1 MRWSLERS
9 TTEGELAIM
18 TQAEQP
24 TMLSNREV
32 APSAAIASLPPP
44 PLVWQELW
52 TRWWLR
58 MARIGILLS
67 TDILA
72 LCAAAA
78 VGYLLWA
85 RPVLQQP
92 STLYADLLPVLG
104 LFPLGYAGMGLY
116 PGFGVGAAETLRR
129 LSYCT
134 SFAFLVLAAGS
145 FVLKLPPQYSRMT
158 FAIAWGASLVF
169 VPLSRFL
176 ALSVVSRWRWWG
188 EPTVLVGSRVWV
200 RRTIH
205 LLENAFSLGYRP
217 VGVIAADLS
226 PHEDVAVGVPVFGGP
241 ETAPYLAERGVRM
254 ALVEVG
260 ETELSGSQLSWFQ
273 QHFRHV
279 VMIREYRNLP
289 VERVRVCNLGGLLG
303 IEFTNDLLH
312 WQNRLIKR
320 LLDLTLGSMFL
331 ILALPLIALGG
342 CLVQCLNRGPL
353 FFCQQREGMG
363 GRPIK
368 VWKLRT
374 MYRDAEQRLEA
385 FLSVDP
391 MLRREWQERFKLAR
405 DPRVIPGVGAF
416 LRRLSVD
423 ELPQL
428 WSVIKGEMSLVG
440 PRPFPEYHLQHFP
453 QEFRELRRRVRPGL
467 TGMWQVMVRSDG
479 SVDEQQLYDS
489 YYIRNWSTWLDLW
502 ILGRTIRAVLLGKG
516 AC

>member
-1 MRWSLERS
+1 MY
-9 TTEGELAIM
+9 
-18 TQAEQP
+18 QAEQS

-32 APSAAIASLPPP
+32 AASAAMTRLPPAALP
-44 PLVWQELW
+44 WQELW
-52 TRWWLR
+52 VRGWLR
-58 MARIGILLS
+58 VARISILLS
-67 TDILA
+67 TDLLA

-92 STLYADLLPVLG
+92 STLYAHLLPLLG
-104 LFPLGYAGMGLY
+104 LFPLGYASAGLY

-129 LSYCT
+129 MSYCT
-134 SFAFLVLAAGS
+134 SFAFLVLAASS
-145 FVLKLPPQYSRMT
+145 FALKLPSQYSRMT
-158 FAIAWGASLVF
+158 FALAWGASLVF
-169 VPLSRFL
+169 VPLARFL
-176 ALSVVSRWRWWG
+176 ALSVVSPRRWWG
-188 EPTVLVGSRVWV
+188 EPTVLVGSHVWV

-205 LLENAFSLGYRP
+205 LLNNALSLGYRP
-217 VGVIAADLS
+217 MGVIAADLP
-226 PHEDVAVGVPVFGGP
+226 PHQDVVVAVPVLGGP

-254 ALVEVG
+254 ALVEAG
-260 ETELSGSQLSWFQ
+260 ETEHTGSQLSWFQ

-279 VMIREYRNLP
+279 MMIREYQDLP

-312 WQNRLIKR
+312 WRNRLIKR
-320 LLDLTLGSMFL
+320 LLDLTLGSVFL

-342 CLVQCLNRGPL
+342 CLVQFLNRGPL
-353 FFCQQREGMG
+353 FFCQEREGLA
-363 GRPIK
+363 GRPIR

-374 MYRDAEQRLEA
+374 MHCDAEQRLEA

-391 MLRREWQERFKLAR
+391 LLRREWQERFKLAR
-405 DPRVIPGVGAF
+405 DPRIIPGVGAC

-428 WSVIKGEMSLVG
+428 WNVIKGEMSLVG
-440 PRPFPEYHLQHFP
+440 PRPFPEYHLQQFP
-453 QEFRELRRRVRPGL
+453 QEFRELRRQVRPGL

-479 SVDEQQLYDS
+479 SVDEQQLYDT

-502 ILGRTIRAVLLGKG
+502 ILGRTIRAVILGKG

>member
-1 MRWSLERS
+1 
-9 TTEGELAIM
+9 
-18 TQAEQP
+18 
-24 TMLSNREV
+24 
-32 APSAAIASLPPP
+32 
-44 PLVWQELW
+44 
-52 TRWWLR
+52 
-58 MARIGILLS
+58 
-67 TDILA
+67 
-72 LCAAAA
+72 

-217 VGVIAADLS
+217 VGVIAADLP

-260 ETELSGSQLSWFQ
+260 EMELSGSQLSWFQ

-289 VERVRVCNLGGLLG
+289 VERVRVCNVGGLLG

-312 WQNRLIKR
+312 
-320 LLDLTLGSMFL
+320 
-331 ILALPLIALGG
+331 
-342 CLVQCLNRGPL
+342 
-353 FFCQQREGMG
+353 
-363 GRPIK
+363 
-368 VWKLRT
+368 
-374 MYRDAEQRLEA
+374 
-385 FLSVDP
+385 
-391 MLRREWQERFKLAR
+391 
-405 DPRVIPGVGAF
+405 
-416 LRRLSVD
+416 
-423 ELPQL
+423 
-428 WSVIKGEMSLVG
+428 
-440 PRPFPEYHLQHFP
+440 
-453 QEFRELRRRVRPGL
+453 
-467 TGMWQVMVRSDG
+467 
-479 SVDEQQLYDS
+479 
-489 YYIRNWSTWLDLW
+489 
-502 ILGRTIRAVLLGKG
+502 
-516 AC
+516 